1 MTNLFP
7 MGRLRRFGRADE
19 RQALALAPLMLM
31 AGLGVDVGFLRYQN
45 QQMQNAADLGAI
57 AGASALI
64 LGGLVCVADQNA
76 GDVPLK
82 GTVLLSYQSTS
93 EKHGQT

>member
-31 AGLGVDVGFLRYQN
+31 AGLGVDAGVLRYEK
-45 QQMQNAADLGAI
+45 QQMQKAADAGAI

-64 LGGLVCVADQNA
+64 YGGQVTFAAQNLGDGS
-76 GDVPLK
+76 LK